1 MDYSK
6 EVLENQV
13 FFQKNLYFF
22 QLVIYSVFHGY
33 NTLYLDA
40 GGYFYAV

>member
-1 MDYSK
+1 MDYIK

-13 FFQKNLYFF
+13 FFQKKLDFF
-22 QLVIYSVFHGY
+22 RLVIYSVFHGY

-40 GGYFYAV
+40 GGQIHAV